1 MNKKWFIYPL
11 ITVAIATVNF
21 LSAMETIDSRE
32 MQIIAEE
39 RVARLLD
46 ISSEQLHVLLS
57 DSQDQDVVSIVH
69 KRDSKGWTPL
79 MHIAKDKF
87 LCEKCTKNLK
97 LTCQHEEYKKLLHE
111 VYEKVAR
118 LLIEDDADINVK
130 NNNNMSALLIAF
142 NSKNKLIIE
151 LLLSQPSVDLDTQD
165 KRGLTPL
172 HHAIELG
179 DDYDTIADQLIKK
192 GVSLDI
198 KTKKRKETPL
208 MFAARRNCLSLVNTL
223 LTAGANPLVQD
234 SVGQTAAGL
243 TTDSAVKHAIVKA
256 KIKKRGESVIEK
268 KSSEA
273 LQAAIKSAREREKK
287 ERERRKLK
295 NAEEKELREKA
306 LQAAIKSVKKRE
318 EEDNARIE
326 QELQVAENAERCQRE
341 EEQTKLEQERQ
352 WQAEQQ
358 ERLAIEKVQ
367 KEKEVAEQ
375 QKREEKERCQR
386 EEQTKLEQE
395 RPRQAEQERLAG
407 EEAVRRKKEKEQA
420 EQQKREEKEHR
431 QRKEEQ
437 TKLEQERQR
446 QAEQERLAIEGQ
458 KREKTIENK
467 TTVMQ
472 SLARKIKS
480 YIGKVFSR
488 IKRIKETVLSSLN
501 RLRNWLW

>member
-57 DSQDQDVVSIVH
+57 DSQDQDTVSIVH
-69 KRDSKGWTPL
+69 KKDSKGWTPL

-87 LCEKCTKNLK
+87 LCEKCTKNLE
-97 LTCQHEEYKKLLHE
+97 LTCQHEEYKKSLHE

-142 NSKNKLIIE
+142 NSKNKPIIE

-179 DDYDTIADQLIKK
+179 DDYDTIAYQLVKK
-192 GVSLDI
+192 GVFLDI

-223 LTAGANPLVQD
+223 LTADANPLLQD

-268 KSSEA
+268 IRTEA

-287 ERERRKLK
+287 ERERQKLK
-295 NAEEKELREKA
+295 NAEENKLREKA

-318 EEDNARIE
+318 EEDNVRIE
-326 QELQVAENAERCQRE
+326 
-341 EEQTKLEQERQ
+341 KERQ
-352 WQAEQQ
+352 RQAEQ

-395 RPRQAEQERLAG
+395 RQRQAEQERLAG
-407 EEAVRRKKEKEQA
+407 EKAVRRKKEKEVA
-420 EQQKREEKEHR
+420 EQQKREEKER
-431 QRKEEQ
+431 PREEEQ
-437 TKLEQERQR
+437 AKLEKERQR
-446 QAEQERLAIEGQ
+446 QAEQQERLAIEGQ

-488 IKRIKETVLSSLN
+488 IKRIKETVFSSFS
-501 RLRNWLW
+501 RLINWLR